1 MWLSSQ
7 NLTKICKKVLSF
19 SILTI
24 FSIYIA
30 GCGSINITQLDKPT
44 YKNMRAITVKD
55 INSRTGLLYG
65 RELRKLLHLD
75 GKESVKYILISEIL
89 TNSSSTLSV
98 QGTGSNLK
106 KMTMTASFQL
116 NDFKTGKTLITDNV
130 IGDATFGVVTSLYSQ
145 EKSETHAR
153 ERLAILLAKRVVR
166 RLQIYFL
173 DKNKP

>member
-1 MWLSSQ
+1 MWLFNQ
-7 NLTKICKKVLSF
+7 NYTKCCQKFIKY

-24 FSIYIA
+24 FSLSIVSCS
-30 GCGSINITQLDKPT
+30 GINITQLDKPT

-55 INSRTGLLYG
+55 LNSRTGLLYG
-65 RELRKLLHLD
+65 RELRKLLHLN
-75 GKESVKYILISEIL
+75 GKASAKYILISEIS

-116 NDFKTGKTLITDNV
+116 NDLETSETLLTDSV

-173 DKNKP
+173 DQNKP